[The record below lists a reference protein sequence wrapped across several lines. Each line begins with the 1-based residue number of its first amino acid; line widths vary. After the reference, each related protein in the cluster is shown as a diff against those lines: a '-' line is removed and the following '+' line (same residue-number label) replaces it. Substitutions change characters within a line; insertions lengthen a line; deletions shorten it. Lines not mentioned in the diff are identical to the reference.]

1 MYNYYKSDIVI
12 KQHGQVE
19 PKSHK
24 NNELIDKYNTA

>member
-19 PKSHK
+19 PKSQK
-24 NNELIDKYNTA
+24 INELIDKYNTT